1 MIALHN
7 ALTRMG
13 HEVWVY
19 GGFNPEIDTYEFIDW
34 PCRPKEGVVD
44 YPDLFIYNCYW
55 DIVEPWGKKNWLYCL
70 YPRQMWNTSHYDRIL
85 TLSRYSQ
92 EAIKERWG
100 RDSDILIGGVYSDDW
115 YPKGEKKN
123 AILSCA
129 RFFMEG
135 DVNTLQ
141 GHSKNQHILIEA
153 FKQLDLPGWEL
164 WLAGS
169 ALLGSDWD
177 YLDKC
182 RQLAKGYPIRFFPM
196 MDKHGLLAL
205 YQSAKIFWHAMGYGR
220 VDPAE
225 VEHYGYVALKARL
238 CGLFTLTHRS
248 GNRDLSH
255 GFWESPDDLVDY
267 MEKLARSP
275 YAAWRPE
282 PWIETEKDFIE
293 ELRRLL

>member
-1 MIALHN
+1 MRVLIWDRHRDRVGGGTLPMIALHN

-123 AILSCA
+123 AILS
-129 RFFMEG
+129 
-135 DVNTLQ
+135 
-141 GHSKNQHILIEA
+141 
-153 FKQLDLPGWEL
+153 
-164 WLAGS
+164 
-169 ALLGSDWD
+169 
-177 YLDKC
+177 
-182 RQLAKGYPIRFFPM
+182 
-196 MDKHGLLAL
+196 
-205 YQSAKIFWHAMGYGR
+205 
-220 VDPAE
+220 
-225 VEHYGYVALKARL
+225 
-238 CGLFTLTHRS
+238 
-248 GNRDLSH
+248 
-255 GFWESPDDLVDY
+255 
-267 MEKLARSP
+267 
-275 YAAWRPE
+275 
-282 PWIETEKDFIE
+282 
-293 ELRRLL
+293 